1 MLAAIYA
8 RKSTDQ
14 NLPDAE
20 KSVTRQ
26 VEHATAYARRKG
38 WTVDPAHVYTDD
50 AVSGAEFVNRPGLSR
65 LLAALSA
72 RPLFDALILAEPLT
86 HDPRAVTSRNRGDPH
101 EAPDH
106 SLPLPRGPRCAVR
119 GRAQEPLEPSL
130 VRRTLHQRE
139 GFLKIEHAEGNGQP
153 AFTDEATQGG
163 LVSFSEPILPLLEV
177 GKDLRVEVAEHGRQ
191 PASVKTHSLCHS
203 TRRRGVRGV
212 IIACSAPAASRRAL
226 ST

>member
-1 MLAAIYA
+1 MRHRTIAFLSLGARAA
-8 RKSTDQ
+8 
-14 NLPDAE
+14 P
-20 KSVTRQ
+20 
-26 VEHATAYARRKG
+26 
-38 WTVDPAHVYTDD
+38 
-50 AVSGAEFVNRPGLSR
+50 F
-65 LLAALSA
+65 AA
-72 RPLFDALILAEPLT
+72 
-86 HDPRAVTSRNRGDPH
+86 
-101 EAPDH
+101 
-106 SLPLPRGPRCAVR
+106 GPRSR
-119 GRAQEPLEPSL
+119 WSP
-130 VRRTLHQRE
+130 RRTLHQRE

-163 LVSFSEPILPLLEV
+163 LVSFSEPILPFLEV